1 MIDEKLLQLTQTTY
15 SKDKGVVINLL
26 DSITKYSFNQ
36 RKPLLMDK
44 SESVEYQIVCPA
56 IYHSKD

>member
-15 SKDKGVVINLL
+15 SKDKGVINLL

-36 RKPLLMDK
+36 RKPLLMGK